1 LAKKIKDPGLGNTSS
16 PYAKRMVNADGTFNI
31 VHLNKAVQ
39 LREAYNYLVHLS
51 WFRFFTL
58 AFVAYL
64 VLNAVFAFIYVLI
77 GIEEITKPS
86 GEVVQ
91 DFLNAF
97 FFSSQT
103 ITTLGYGAMSPTG
116 IASGVVSSIE
126 ALIGLLLF
134 SFITGLL
141 YGRFSK
147 PKASIRFSD
156 SIILR
161 DFNLTKAIMFRL
173 VNNRKSIMIKPK
185 VSVTL
190 SLSEE
195 NNKGE
200 FVNTFYALK
209 LERENITYLP
219 TTWTIVHEI
228 DDESPFYKFSK
239 RDINNQ
245 TGELLVMISYYDES
259 FNQEVHQ
266 LHSYILNEIKIDYK
280 FIKAYYYNDEGKMVL
295 DHKLLN
301 CIESVKS

>member
-1 LAKKIKDPGLGNTSS
+1 LAKKIKDPGLGNSAS
-16 PYAKRMVNADGTFNI
+16 PYAKRMVNSDGTFNI
-31 VHLNKAVQ
+31 IHLNKAIQ

-51 WFRFFTL
+51 WFRFFAL
-58 AFVAYL
+58 AFMAYL
-64 VLNAVFAFIYVLI
+64 ALNAVFAIIYVVI
-77 GIEEITKPS
+77 GIEEIATPT
-86 GEVVQ
+86 GDVFR
-91 DFLNAF
+91 DLLNAF

-103 ITTLGYGAMSPTG
+103 ITTLGYGAMSPSG
-116 IASGVVSSIE
+116 IASGIVSSIE
-126 ALIGLLLF
+126 ALLGLLLF

-156 SIILR
+156 PIILR

-190 SLSEE
+190 SLSEA

-209 LERENITYLP
+209 LERESITYLP

-228 DDESPFYKFSK
+228 DEESPFYKFSK
-239 RDINNQ
+239 EEINKQ

-266 LHSYILNEIKIDYK
+266 LNSYILKDIKIDYK
-280 FIKAYYYNDEGKMVL
+280 FTKAYYYNNKGEMVL

-301 CIESVKS
+301 SIESLKS

>member
-1 LAKKIKDPGLGNTSS
+1 MAKKIKDPGLGNTSS
-16 PYAKRMVNADGTFNI
+16 PYAKRMVNSDGTFNVI
-31 VHLNKAVQ
+31 HLNKSVQ
-39 LREAYNYLVHLS
+39 LREAYNYLVRLS
-51 WFRFFTL
+51 WFHFFTL
-58 AFVAYL
+58 AFFTYL
-64 VLNAVFAFIYVLI
+64 VLNAFFAIIYVLI
-77 GIEEITKPS
+77 GIEEISKPS
-86 GEVVQ
+86 GDLFH
-91 DFLNAF
+91 DFLNAL

-116 IASGVVSSIE
+116 VGSGIVSSIE

-156 SIILR
+156 AIILR
-161 DFNLTKAIMFRL
+161 DFDLTKAIMFRL

-200 FVNTFYALK
+200 FKNTFYALQ
-209 LERENITYLP
+209 LERENIRYLP

-228 DDESPFYKFSK
+228 DENSPFYNFSK
-239 RDINNQ
+239 EEINKL
-245 TGELLVMISYYDES
+245 TGELLVMISYYDDS

-266 LHSYILNEIKIDYK
+266 LHSYILNDIKIDYK
-280 FIKAYYYNDEGKMVL
+280 FTMAYYYNKEGKMVL

-301 CIESVKS
+301 CIESIKS